1 MPTADSE
8 RPELRLRPDALEWR
22 EVEGE
27 VIALEMRSAT
37 YLAANTAGS
46 LLWEKLAEGTTRERL
61 VAELVGR
68 FGVAEERAGEDVD
81 RFLQQLTAKNLLEQ
95 ER

>member
-1 MPTADSE
+1 MTNADSE
-8 RPELRLRPDALEWR
+8 MQKLRLRAEALQWR

-27 VIALEMRSAT
+27 VIALEEGSAT

-46 LLWEKLAEGTTRERL
+46 ALWEKLAEGTTRARL

-68 FGVAEERAGEDVD
+68 FGIDEQRAGEDVD
-81 RFLQQLTAKNLLEQ
+81 KFLQQLAAQNLLEQ
-95 ER
+95 EP